1 MKWLDRLRPEE
12 LSGNLS
18 TANGEKL
25 MEAAAQGSPETAL
38 RELLAR
44 PRWYEDEKVMEALKD
59 SILQLSAHYLLKEK
73 RRQGTALDSVA
84 HFHLNN
90 GARVEQLN
98 WAADLS
104 TKGLTQSASVMLNY
118 LYEVDDI
125 EANHESYRSGKEVIA
140 SSNVHSLLK

>member
-1 MKWLDRLRPEE
+1 M
-12 LSGNLS
+12 
-18 TANGEKL
+18 
-25 MEAAAQGSPETAL
+25 MAAAEQVSVEAAL

-44 PRWYEDEKVMEALKD
+44 PQWYEDEKVMEALKEP
-59 SILQLSAHYLLKEK
+59 ILQLCAHYLLKGK
-73 RRQGTALDSVA
+73 RKQGTALDSVA

-104 TKGLTQSASVMLNY
+104 TKGLVQSAGVMLNY
-118 LYEVDDI
+118 LYQVDDI

-140 SSNVHSLLK
+140 SSAVRGLLR